1 MKQTVITWRDLSE
14 LPDEG
19 EGILSVRKHFDK
31 EEWHLYR
38 CGIHYDRFYGNVW
51 RNNVGDEIKDHDSY
65 FWCYSSELTAGL

>member
-31 EEWHLYR
+31 EEWGFIMIVFMEM
-38 CGIHYDRFYGNVW
+38 CG
-51 RNNVGDEIKDHDSY
+51 E
-65 FWCYSSELTAGL
+65 TM